1 MFSTFTE
8 PTDWVLKIP
17 TDLPAPLWQQPV
29 PHITT
34 WGKWNAYL
42 NRLALETC
50 LRWLKTEHCPNAT
63 AWLDQPA
70 ADALNEFVN
79 GFAIIIDSV
88 RVAFIPTE
96 ALDQTMLEVPQ
107 EWVDIS
113 SWVAD
118 YYVAIQV
125 DMDTQELR
133 VYGYTTH
140 QALKTPNNYDAG
152 DRTYCLD
159 TEDLNADLN
168 GLWLSYAHCPATQTR
183 SSLTAIPSI
192 SPAQADAL
200 IQRLGS
206 AAEPFPRLEVPFV
219 QWAALMADPNGR
231 QRLYQQRQTGQ
242 STNLASNLAT
252 RLSQWFDGKIET
264 MWQSLDQVLVPQQVA
279 IAIRG
284 TAQQTFADQD
294 IYRAKVL
301 HFEAGQLALVIGIS
315 QVDSIETRIDLQ
327 IHPDQGTP
335 QLPGNTQLRL
345 LTRDGQE
352 IGQASAAVT
361 EIIQF
366 QFRANQGEQ
375 FQIVII
381 CAGQTLTEQF
391 EL

>member
-17 TDLPAPLWQQPV
+17 TDLSVSLWNQPA

-50 LRWLKTEHCPNAT
+50 LSWLKAEHCPNAA
-63 AWLDQPA
+63 AWLDQRSMN
-70 ADALNEFVN
+70 ALNEFVN
-79 GFAIIIDSV
+79 GFAILIGDV
-88 RVAFIPTE
+88 RVAFMPTE
-96 ALDQTMLEVPQ
+96 TIDQTMLEVPQ
-107 EWVDIS
+107 EWVDIP
-113 SWVAD
+113 SWAAD

-133 VYGYTTH
+133 IYGYTTH
-140 QALKTPNNYDAG
+140 QALKVQKNYDAG

-168 GLWLSYAHCPATQTR
+168 GLWLSYARCPATQTR
-183 SSLTAIPSI
+183 SSLATIPSI
-192 SPAQADAL
+192 ASVQADAL
-200 IQRLGS
+200 IERWGNGT
-206 AAEPFPRLEVPFV
+206 EPFPRLEIPFV
-219 QWAALMADPNGR
+219 QWAALMADANGR
-231 QRLYQQRQTGQ
+231 QRLYQQRQTGH
-242 STNLASNLAT
+242 STNLARNLTT
-252 RLSQWFDGKIET
+252 RLSQWFDGQIET

-284 TAQQTFADQD
+284 TAQETLTDQE

-315 QVDSIETRIDLQ
+315 QIDLIETQINLQ
-327 IHPDQGTP
+327 IHPDRGTP
-335 QLPGNTQLRL
+335 QLPDNTQLRL

-352 IGQASAAVT
+352 LGQASAAVT

-375 FQIVII
+375 FQIAIT